1 MVVSLRTR
9 SARAEHGLFVAE
21 GARLVGEI
29 LASRLVVER
38 LFWCGASF
46 PFDASAA
53 SAASFVGFADNN
65 GVCER
70 ISEREMER
78 MSQLKS
84 PSGVLAVVRM
94 PGVDDS
100 ANCVGSAGCGL
111 SLVLDCVQDPGNLG
125 TIIRIADW
133 YGISDI
139 YCSPDTVDCYGS
151 KVVQATMG
159 AATRVRVHYVDLVEL
174 LRASKRRVYGTFLDG
189 VNIYR
194 GDFQTFM
201 CSHSD
206 AYVVMGNE
214 GNGISV
220 AVAKEIDRHVERG
233 NGLRLHIPSAGGDR
247 VESLN
252 VAVATAVVCSE
263 FRRGMLGDVCDVSAV
278 K

>member
-38 LFWCGASF
+38 LFWCGDSF
-46 PFDASAA
+46 PFDSAA
-53 SAASFVGFADNN
+53 AAVFSAISSSYRDIS
-65 GVCER
+65 ER

-100 ANCVGSAGCGL
+100 ANCDASASCGL

-139 YCSPDTVDCYGS
+139 YCSHDTVDCYGS

-159 AATRVRVHYVDLVEL
+159 AVTRVRVHYVDLVEL

-189 VNIYR
+189 VNIYG

-201 CSHSD
+201 YSHSD

-233 NGLRLHIPSAGGDR
+233 SGLRLHIPSAGGDR

-263 FRRGMLGDVCDVSAV
+263 FRRGVLGDVRYVSAV